1 MELNN
6 RFFKRAASL
15 LLCLTTAGMMLF
27 SFTAHAESPDEMTLG
42 DQFYGTG
49 EVIYDNTSIAGVYSG
64 PAEDVVFEIEDT
76 TTITGIWTYHWYR
89 ESIDEWE
96 DAYVW
101 IESEDGYVYGPW
113 DVQAEEGQGGR
124 ENVNWYVFPYVTLE
138 PGTYYLYDSNL
149 STWSYAYDTDNK
161 GICMIRGISGGTET
175 NNTSLSF
182 LDGENLLTNPSF
194 EKGLKG
200 WEDPDELWGTDPDT
214 TDHEATDGECF
225 AWPSEG
231 ASEDTYIYQDVD
243 IDSDDI
249 GKTAILSAMI
259 ANFDQTPID
268 LARLELIFLDSKGKE
283 IESYYQEHQDIEWG
297 RHTITATIPNKTA
310 TIRVQLHAI
319 RYAGSIIDAYFDD
332 IFLGVTDEEF
342 NEAGS
347 YAFSYYTISVPDYW
361 GEAEY
366 DDDGTIYF
374 FGEDEYDLPAIM
386 FTYTTIED
394 ALGYEID
401 LMGLTDEEAIECLE
415 EFKESIL
422 ADDVDASNITDSE
435 EITIAGYPAIIYS
448 ATISILG
455 RNDVRIAHFMDGE
468 YFYDLMI
475 IEYEDSDPSYLTD
488 LDYIVASFS
497 R

>member
-15 LLCLTTAGMMLF
+15 FLCFTTAGMMLF
-27 SFTAHAESPDEMTLG
+27 SFTAHAQSPDEMTLG

-64 PAEDVVFEIEDT
+64 PAEDVVFEIEET

-161 GICMIRGISGGTET
+161 GICMIRGISGGTNS

-200 WEDPDELWGTDPDT
+200 WEDPDELWGTDPAT

-231 ASEDTYIYQDVD
+231 ASEETYIYQDVD

-249 GKTAILSAMI
+249 GKTAVLSAMVS
-259 ANFDQTPID
+259 NYDQNPID
-268 LARLELIFLDSKGKE
+268 LARLELIFLNSKGKE

-297 RHTITATIPNKTA
+297 RHTITATIPEKTA

-332 IFLGVTDEEF
+332 IFLGITDEEF
-342 NEAGS
+342 TDIAS
-347 YAFSYYTISVPDYW
+347 YTFNGYTFDIPAYW
-361 GEAEY
+361 GEADVYE
-366 DDDGTIYF
+366 DGIYF
-374 FGEDEYDLPAIM
+374 YGEDEDDLPAVFISIM
-386 FTYTTIED
+386 NIED
-394 ALGYEID
+394 IFDDEIY
-401 LMGLTDEEAIECLE
+401 GLTDEEAIEYLE
-415 EFKESIL
+415 SYKEWVFSYDI
-422 ADDVDASNITDSE
+422 DARNITDSE

-448 ATISILG
+448 ATITLYEDDDI
-455 RNDVRIAHFMDGE
+455 RMAIFMDNE
-468 YFYDLMI
+468 YIYELMI
-475 IEYEDSDPSYLTD
+475 MEYEDSDPSYLMD
-488 LDYIVASFS
+488 LDYIAASFS
-497 R
+497 K

>member
-27 SFTAHAESPDEMTLG
+27 SFTARAESPDEMTLG

-64 PAEDVVFEIEDT
+64 PAEDVVFEIEET

-89 ESIDEWE
+89 ESTDEWE

-175 NNTSLSF
+175 NNNTSLSF

-249 GKTAILSAMI
+249 GKTAVLSAMI

-297 RHTITATIPNKTA
+297 RHTITAIIPKKTA

-342 NEAGS
+342 TDIAS
-347 YAFSYYTISVPDYW
+347 YTFNGYTFDIPAYW
-361 GEAEY
+361 GEADVYE
-366 DDDGTIYF
+366 DGIYF
-374 FGEDEYDLPAIM
+374 YGEDEDDLPAVFISIM
-386 FTYTTIED
+386 NIED
-394 ALGYEID
+394 IFDDEIY
-401 LMGLTDEEAIECLE
+401 GLTDEEAIEYLE
-415 EFKESIL
+415 SYKEWVFSYDI
-422 ADDVDASNITDSE
+422 DARNITDSE

-448 ATISILG
+448 ATITLYEDDDI
-455 RNDVRIAHFMDGE
+455 RMAIFMDNE
-468 YFYDLMI
+468 YIYELMI
-475 IEYEDSDPSYLTD
+475 MEYEDSDPSYLMD
-488 LDYIVASFS
+488 LDYIAASFS
-497 R
+497 K